1 MAVST
6 NQQACFGT
14 RWHLHQIR
22 PRASRLVTLVSC
34 WLFSLFHHCLQPGQ
48 CAVYLQSSEAGQFR
62 ELCSRGQFRAA
73 EQGLTPSP
81 GLHRVPATLCFTWPC
96 YALLYFMLC
105 IGWMV
110 YHTIPCK
117 SIGWLPSPVP
127 TSSQPLSPPIHHM
140 FETLEMLINN

>member
-48 CAVYLQSSEAGQFR
+48 CAVCSVPTEQQSRVVQRTMQQRAVQSSRAGVDSVSGFASGPCHA
-62 ELCSRGQFRAA
+62 L
-73 EQGLTPSP
+73 L
-81 GLHRVPATLCFTWPC
+81 C
-96 YALLYFMLC
+96 YAMLYFMLW

-110 YHTIPCK
+110 YDTIPCK

>member
-62 ELCSRGQFRAA
+62 ELCIRGQFRAA
-73 EQGLTPSP
+73 EQGLTSSP
-81 GLHRVPATLCFTWPC
+81 GLHRVPAMQCYAMQCFT
-96 YALLYFMLC
+96 YALHR
-105 IGWMV
+105 WMV